1 MNAPNTTGASYL
13 PTQNELTEVDITIPR
28 IDEVGTDEKLEKV
41 GEVMTIVD
49 RFAIVRG
56 MPSEHLNRASERA
69 LDSDTLLV
77 FEDRKV
83 MGYVCVSFRRVRMV
97 FCFAHTIPGQIYET
111 FGPTMQ
117 PLYQVK
123 FADAFPLDPERVRIG
138 REVFHVPSRS
148 RFVFVSQIKAM
159 KGSDASNMH
168 DEEPADEEI
177 EFSDDEAEAEYRR
190 MSKRK

>member
-1 MNAPNTTGASYL
+1 VNASTTGASYL

-28 IDEVGTDEKLEKV
+28 IDEVGTEEKLEKV
-41 GEVMTIVD
+41 GQVMTIVD

-56 MPSEHLNRASERA
+56 GMLPSEHLNNNRASDRA

-83 MGYVCVSFRRVRMV
+83 MGYVCVSFHQGLV
-97 FCFAHTIPGQIYET
+97 FF
-111 FGPTMQ
+111 FS
-117 PLYQVK
+117 
-123 FADAFPLDPERVRIG
+123 DAFPLDPERVRIG

-159 KGSDASNMH
+159 KGSDASNVH

-177 EFSDDEAEAEYRR
+177 EFSDDEAEAAYRR